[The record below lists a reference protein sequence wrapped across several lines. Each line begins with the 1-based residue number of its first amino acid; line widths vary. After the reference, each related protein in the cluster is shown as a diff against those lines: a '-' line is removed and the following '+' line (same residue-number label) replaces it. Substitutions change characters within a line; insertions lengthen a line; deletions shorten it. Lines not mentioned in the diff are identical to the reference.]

1 MGRKRRGKP
10 TQNVTK
16 LFAADVIMGDFS
28 FLLLPVFDE
37 GNIYYFYNQKQV
49 SFCWWWQLFLRKKM
63 EECQMPGWLFA
74 SVAGHS
80 GRKEEGMACEEHL
93 INSTTGPPFPHL
105 SVGFPPSAGVIP
117 RPHQR
122 ATAAALGACPAAGL
136 GVASEGPKPGD
147 GGSATENPCFRL
159 QSVLVSF
166 GFCLLQT
173 GSRGQGRFRF
183 PVVGAQP
190 GLRAPGMPGGR
201 GVGWGGGCSEGKG
214 K

>member
-1 MGRKRRGKP
+1 
-10 TQNVTK
+10 
-16 LFAADVIMGDFS
+16 
-28 FLLLPVFDE
+28 
-37 GNIYYFYNQKQV
+37 
-49 SFCWWWQLFLRKKM
+49 M
-63 EECQMPGWLFA
+63 EECHMPGWLFA

-80 GRKEEGMACEEHL
+80 GRKEEGMACKEHL

-122 ATAAALGACPAAGL
+122 ATAAALGACPEAWL

-147 GGSATENPCFRL
+147 RGLHHREPLLPSSKCA
-159 QSVLVSF
+159 
-166 GFCLLQT
+166 GFLWFLSPLDRKPWAGALLISCCWSPAWAE
-173 GSRGQGRFRF
+173 GPRHAWR
-183 PVVGAQP
+183 
-190 GLRAPGMPGGR
+190 R